1 MSGLEIGH
9 VYTISGQVLDKDSE
23 QVLEQAGAVN
33 RVEFTAKEINQSVD
47 VPFVI
52 DVTGLGGRDLV
63 CYEVLTDAT
72 YEGEVIASHQDIKS
86 EGQTVHVGEKRLE
99 ISKTAVTGSDEL
111 SGAELVLA
119 DNTGKVVD
127 RWQKNC
133 CSGSASSANS

>member
-1 MSGLEIGH
+1 M
-9 VYTISGQVLDKDSE
+9 
-23 QVLEQAGAVN
+23 LEQAGAVN

-86 EGQTVHVGEKRLE
+86 EGR
-99 ISKTAVTGSDEL
+99 
-111 SGAELVLA
+111 
-119 DNTGKVVD
+119 
-127 RWQKNC
+127 RC
-133 CSGSASSANS
+133 M